1 VTSQSSCPFKTI
13 TIRQQFDAAPSCR
26 HAGFVWILPMFKL
39 LERCG
44 TSLAYASDA
53 ASNAGAAVERA
64 ASSAADTHGG
74 ATPYDAS
81 P

>member
-1 VTSQSSCPFKTI
+1 
-13 TIRQQFDAAPSCR
+13 
-26 HAGFVWILPMFKL
+26 MFKL

-74 ATPYDAS
+74 ATPYDTS